1 MNTSTAGPADSLL
14 AADFDEVRAR
24 FGAPVGCT
32 TGGGVLTFAYPG
44 PQGVIPDAVVVVDG
58 IVVRVARGI
67 RCAPASAGLP
77 SLVGAHAEAAVARF
91 GPLLRVVANRAG
103 SELEFA
109 TAVVTVR
116 DDCVVAVRECAP
128 ALTAVR

>member
-1 MNTSTAGPADSLL
+1 MNTTTDGPADSLL
-14 AADFDEVRAR
+14 GADFDEVRAR

-32 TGGGVLTFAYPG
+32 SGGGVLTFAYPG
-44 PQGVIPDAVVVVDG
+44 PRGVIPDAVVVVDG

-67 RCAPASAGLP
+67 QRAAAPAGLP
-77 SLVGAHAEAAVARF
+77 SLVGAHPEAAFARF
-91 GPLLRVVANRAG
+91 GPVLRAVASRAG
-103 SELEFA
+103 REFAFA

-116 DDCVVAVRECAP
+116 EDCVVAVREAAP